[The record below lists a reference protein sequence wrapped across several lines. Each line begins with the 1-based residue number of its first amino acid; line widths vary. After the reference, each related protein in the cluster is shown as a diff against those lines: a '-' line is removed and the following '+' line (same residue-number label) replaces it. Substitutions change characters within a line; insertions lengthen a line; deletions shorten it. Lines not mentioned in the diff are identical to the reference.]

1 MTDNVGDNARPR
13 GRPFVKGNPGRAK
26 GSRNKIT
33 MACLDLLDGEGEAL
47 TRVAVQRAKKGDPVA
62 LRLVI
67 ERIMP
72 RGRGRTATLSLP
84 AVKRSADLVDAC
96 GAVIDAAASGELT
109 LAEAESFMRILDGQR
124 RIIESQDLAVR
135 VELLESKL

>member
-1 MTDNVGDNARPR
+1 MGDNAGENAKPR
-13 GRPFVKGNPGRAK
+13 GRPFQRGNSGRPK
-26 GSRNKIT
+26 GSRNKVTI
-33 MACLDLLDGEGEAL
+33 ACLDLLDGEGAAL
-47 TRVAVQRAKKGDPVA
+47 TRTAIDRAKKGDPVA

-72 RGRGRTATLSLP
+72 RGRGRTSTLSLP
-84 AVKRSADLVDAC
+84 QVRKASDLVEAC
-96 GAVIDAAASGELT
+96 GAVIQAAAAGELT

-135 VELLESKL
+135 VELLEAKL